1 MSKASELKQEMDIL
15 EAERTVL
22 TIRLRNA
29 LIKEATELLPEAV
42 RQSKPHGS
50 GKKRRPGSPALLRL
64 ITRMAM
70 RPLQVERR
78 QP

>member
-1 MSKASELKQEMDIL
+1 MSKAENLKEELATL
-15 EAERTVL
+15 EAERTIL

-42 RQSKPHGS
+42 RQSKPAGK

-64 ITRMAM
+64 ISRLAM
-70 RPLQVERR
+70 RPIQLEL
-78 QP
+78 PK